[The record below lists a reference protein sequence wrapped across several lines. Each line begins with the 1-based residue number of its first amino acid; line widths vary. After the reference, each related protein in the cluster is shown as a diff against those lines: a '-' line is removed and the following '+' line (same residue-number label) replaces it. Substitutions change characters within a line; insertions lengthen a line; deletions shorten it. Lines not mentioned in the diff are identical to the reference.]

1 MSFDF
6 IAFATHHIRSTSC
19 LKFQGHDNN
28 VLIFL
33 AMKVVSFH
41 DGYYEKCKPNKV
53 ENWSGFLTEYLID
66 QLGFRYTRSP
76 YGVDSV

>member
-53 ENWSGFLTEYLID
+53 EN
-66 QLGFRYTRSP
+66 
-76 YGVDSV
+76 